1 MCFPV
6 VFGVHHLFTSRQVCS
21 VHCCVLRCAMICNIC
36 CSGTSLMS
44 EVFINDEVDPYVLE
58 IDGTLD
64 LAGLNLQPAS
74 IVINKSVTFL
84 SQTADSSWPTGAD
97 SKQVDVCSKKG
108 LVDAQT
114 CKTKRSLADIQQN
127 VLHDTAAGSKASP
140 SLGHLSQVKH
150 RWINYCAWSCSLPCK
165 CIITSI

>member
-1 MCFPV
+1 
-6 VFGVHHLFTSRQVCS
+6 
-21 VHCCVLRCAMICNIC
+21 
-36 CSGTSLMS
+36 MS
-44 EVFINDEVDPYVLE
+44 EVFINHEADPYVLE

-74 IVINKSVTFL
+74 IVINKSVTIL

-97 SKQVDVCSKKG
+97 SKQVGVCSKKG

-140 SLGHLSQVKH
+140 LNIFGTPVTGKASMDKLLCLVMLPTMQAHHYKHLSRANQPVSLGFAVDFGACSATSQH
-150 RWINYCAWSCSLPCK
+150 GI
-165 CIITSI
+165 